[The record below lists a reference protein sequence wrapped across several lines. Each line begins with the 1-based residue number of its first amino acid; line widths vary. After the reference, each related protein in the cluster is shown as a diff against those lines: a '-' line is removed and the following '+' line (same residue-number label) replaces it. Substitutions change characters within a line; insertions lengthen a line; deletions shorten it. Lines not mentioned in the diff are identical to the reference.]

1 MAKPRVF
8 ISSTYYDLK
17 QTRENLGQFLTSL
30 GYDPVRNEKGDIPY
44 GNRDALET
52 YCYKEVD
59 NIDIFVSIIGG
70 RYGSESKVGEWSV
83 SNQEL
88 RTAISKGKQ
97 VYIFIDKSVDN
108 EYGTY
113 LLNKGNADTKY
124 KYVDNVKIYQ
134 FLEEIHSLTTNNNIK
149 TFESSSEIQDF
160 LKEQFAGLF
169 QSFLESSSKAKD
181 VNLTNKLETLAE
193 RFEQLTQK
201 IEGTNDAVNKTISTN
216 QYITHPVVQRIASFM
231 AIRYGI
237 WFDDYAKLNAL
248 FEAYRWKKDDNE
260 DAYRW
265 THETSI
271 AGSINVIS
279 VNKSLFD
286 ENGKLLPF
294 DGIVAYDDAV
304 RLVSEGTPQVQDDD
318 LPF

>member
-44 GNRDALET
+44 GNKDALET

-70 RYGSESKVGEWSV
+70 RFGSESKVGEWSV

-97 VYIFIDKSVDN
+97 VYIFIEKSVDN

-113 LLNKGNADTKY
+113 LLNKGNSDTKY

-134 FLEEIHSLTTNNNIK
+134 FLEEIHNLTTNNNIK
-149 TFESSSEIQDF
+149 TFESSSEIQDY

-181 VNLTNKLETLAE
+181 INLTNKLETLAE
-193 RFEQLTQK
+193 RFEQLSQK
-201 IEGTNDAVNKTISTN
+201 YDVTNKAIAKTIYSN
-216 QYITHPVVQRIASFM
+216 QYITHPVVQRISNFM
-231 AIRYGI
+231 GLQYGI

-248 FEAYRWKKDDNE
+248 LTAYRWQSDD
-260 DAYRW
+260 DGVVYKW
-265 THETSI
+265 SHETSI
-271 AGSINVIS
+271 AGSVDVIS
-279 VNKSLFD
+279 VAKSLFD

-294 DGIVAYDDAV
+294 NATISVEDAV
-304 RLVSEGTPQVQDDD
+304 RRESVSVPQVKEDD

>member
-17 QTRENLGQFLTSL
+17 QTRENLSQFLASL

-44 GNRDALET
+44 GNKELLEN

-70 RYGSESKVGEWSV
+70 RFGSESKVSEWSV

-88 RTAISKGKQ
+88 RTAIGKGKQ
-97 VYIFIDKSVDN
+97 VYIFIEKSVDN

-124 KYVDNVKIYQ
+124 KYVDDVRIYQ
-134 FLEEIHSLTTNNNIK
+134 FLEEIHNLTTNNNIK
-149 TFESSSEIQDF
+149 TFESSSEIQDY

-181 VNLTNKLETLAE
+181 INLTNKLETLAE

-201 IEGTNDAVNKTISTN
+201 MEDTNNSVEKTISTN

-231 AIRYGI
+231 SLRYGI
-237 WFDDYAKLNAL
+237 WFDDYAKLDGL
-248 FEAYRWKKDDNE
+248 LEAYRWKKDDTE
-260 DAYRW
+260 DAYQW

-271 AGSINVIS
+271 AGSISVIS

-286 ENGKLLPF
+286 ESGKLLPF
-294 DGIVAYDDAV
+294 NSVMAYDDAV
-304 RLVSEGTPQVQDDD
+304 RIGTKATPKVEDDD

>member
-17 QTRENLGQFLTSL
+17 QTRENLGQFLTNL
-30 GYDPVRNEKGDIPY
+30 GYDPVRNEKGNIPY
-44 GNRDALET
+44 GNEESLET

-70 RYGSESKVGEWSV
+70 RFGSESKDGEWSV

-97 VYIFIDKSVDN
+97 VYIFIEKSVDN

-113 LLNKGNADTKY
+113 LLNKGNAGTKY

-134 FLEEIHSLTTNNNIK
+134 FLEEIHNLTTNNNIK
-149 TFESSSEIQDF
+149 TFESSSEIQDY

-181 VNLTNKLETLAE
+181 INLTNKLETLAE
-193 RFEQLTQK
+193 RLEQLSQK
-201 IEGTNDAVNKTISTN
+201 MEGTNNAVEETLSIN

-231 AIRYGI
+231 SLRYGI
-237 WFDDYAKLNAL
+237 WFDDYAKLAGL
-248 FEAYRWKKDDNE
+248 FEAYRWEKDDTE
-260 DAYRW
+260 DAYQW

-271 AGSINVIS
+271 AGSISVIS

-286 ENGKLLPF
+286 ESGKLLPF
-294 DGIVAYDDAV
+294 NSLFAYDDAV
-304 RLVSEGTPQVQDDD
+304 RIGTKAAPKVEDDD

>member
-17 QTRENLGQFLTSL
+17 QTRENLGQFLTNL
-30 GYDPVRNEKGDIPY
+30 GYDPVRNEKGNIPY
-44 GNRDALET
+44 GNEDSLET

-70 RYGSESKVGEWSV
+70 RFGSESKDGEWSV

-97 VYIFIDKSVDN
+97 VYIFIEKSVDN

-113 LLNKGNADTKY
+113 LLNKGNAGTKY

-134 FLEEIHSLTTNNNIK
+134 FLEEIHNLTTNNNIK
-149 TFESSSEIQDF
+149 TFESSSEIQDY

-181 VNLTNKLETLAE
+181 INLTNKLETLAD
-193 RFEQLTQK
+193 RLEQLSQK
-201 IEGTNDAVNKTISTN
+201 MEGTNNAVEKTISDN

-231 AIRYGI
+231 SLRYGI
-237 WFDDYAKLNAL
+237 WFDDYAKLAGL
-248 FEAYRWKKDDNE
+248 FEAYRWEKDDTE
-260 DAYRW
+260 DAYQW

-271 AGSINVIS
+271 AGSISVIS

-286 ENGKLLPF
+286 KSGKLLQF
-294 DGIVAYDDAV
+294 NSLVAYDDAV
-304 RLVSEGTPQVQDDD
+304 RIGTKAAPKVEDDD